1 MQGRARAGR
10 LLGQSCGI
18 RSAVDVKEEE
28 KMAHGDKL
36 WCLLLFSVQTAPA
49 LLQDLISLYCCTSL
63 ASLLQCPAQLATKH
77 TPNCTSLAQSFD
89 SICPLQLP
97 SLASLVLSPISFK
110 CLMSPLQSQAEVNPA
125 LALPLFLPLF
135 LFWN

>member
-1 MQGRARAGR
+1 MQGRARVGR

-110 CLMSPLQSQAEVNPA
+110 CLMPPIQSQAEVNPA
-125 LALPLFLPLF
+125 PARPLFLPLF